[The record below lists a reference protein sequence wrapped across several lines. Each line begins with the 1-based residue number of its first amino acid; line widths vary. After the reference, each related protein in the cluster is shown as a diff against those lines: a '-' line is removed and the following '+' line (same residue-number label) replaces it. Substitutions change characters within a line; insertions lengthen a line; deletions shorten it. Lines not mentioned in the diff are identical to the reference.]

1 MDSQDFQARS
11 IPVRNLKRPE
21 RKDLRENS
29 GINPGNIISEY
40 EFLLWLGL
48 RISGP
53 MLVCRV
59 FESSADN
66 RGVGVRDIPRVGK
79 EAGTMK
85 QERK

>member
-53 MLVCRV
+53 MFVCRV
-59 FESSADN
+59 FESSAEN
-66 RGVGVRDIPRVGK
+66 RGEGVRDIPLVGN